1 MEFANINALSE
12 TGLGARD
19 ETIQKN
25 SKQILAI
32 IRAVFRAMAFANA
45 HPEETM
51 RMLVSWVKVDEEV
64 AAKSYDLGKRS
75 WSERESF
82 PTERS
87 KSWSISRYSNSRPK
101 TPFRWTGCATGVLPN
116 KHGASWETLEWRGRF
131 APW

>member
-1 MEFANINALSE
+1 M
-12 TGLGARD
+12 
-19 ETIQKN
+19 
-25 SKQILAI
+25 

-101 TPFRWTGCATGVLPN
+101 TLFSWTRCATRVLPN

-131 APW
+131 GPC